1 MSISEKFS
9 IFCKNLRMSDV
20 VLRNVR
26 ARTKNITRRIN
37 SDIRCLNSDTRYSM
51 FVGSY
56 GRGTAIHTSDIDLV
70 IELPYLLYTKYNSY
84 SGNGQSALLQEV
96 RNTIHKTYST
106 THISGDGQVVK
117 LNFTDGVCFE
127 IVPVFI
133 NKDASSFTYPDTN
146 NGGSWKITKPREE
159 IAEINKK
166 NNEFNSNLKHLSRMA
181 RAWKEKWNVPING
194 LLIDT
199 LAYNFLL
206 TWEYS
211 DNGFIFY
218 DWMTR
223 DFFAFL
229 QKQNSNQSYWLAPGS
244 NQKVFRKGVFE
255 NKASRCFELSK
266 QAIECEESN
275 MPYSAN
281 QKWKEI
287 YGTRF
292 G

>member
-1 MSISEKFS
+1 MDATIFNFLTEIDQKIDQAWSILEQTKVFKKAYYRRCLFKTQVKRNKLCRLVKSFQF
-9 IFCKNLRMSDV
+9 FCKNLRMSDV

-223 DFFAFL
+223 DFFCFFTKAKF
-229 QKQNSNQSYWLAPGS
+229 QSKLLACP
-244 NQKVFRKGVFE
+244 RE
-255 NKASRCFELSK
+255 
-266 QAIECEESN
+266 
-275 MPYSAN
+275 
-281 QKWKEI
+281 
-287 YGTRF
+287 
-292 G
+292 